1 MNYITTDSEL
11 ISIAS
16 AIRAKTSS
24 ASSLI
29 YPSGFIDGIANISGG
44 IDTSEATATPSDIL
58 LGKTAYVNDIKI
70 IGTIDF
76 TDATATSS
84 NLLLGKTAYTGNG
97 EITGTIALKS
107 AEIYEVSSVDRVIAA
122 GQYLTGPQTIKG
134 TGPNIRQNMEDPVRF
149 FDYDG
154 TLLYSYSS
162 SDFLALSEMPA
173 NPSHTDMGITAQGW
187 NWSLSDAQAQVSA
200 MEYCDIGQLYTTISG
215 ATELDIE
222 LVYPLKIYLYGKYES
237 NSTGS
242 VEIDWGDGSAHGY
255 IYGTGGDYHSYQP
268 GNYTIKMYTTN
279 EQTKWYFQQLS
290 GGYAAYSEG
299 HGINYRQCGTRNT
312 LKAIRFGSRCTGASS
327 GSFYGCNQIRYI
339 TFSNE
344 ITRMSIDN
352 SNTSYMKPQTII
364 CAPGAS
370 LSMGG
375 NYNGLRIL
383 AKNITITNYIYGEG
397 RLVIPYGI
405 TTINYYFRGF
415 SEIILPPTL
424 TETGLDTFKTSNLKH
439 IKFTSPHVFFYSYPF
454 RECYNLKTLDLPA
467 SFSFS
472 EYGYSAFAYCS
483 RLDFDTIPIAANQSS
498 IGISMFEG
506 NVDLQQ
512 VVIPSSITYIGQRA
526 FRGCTHL
533 KSVTIPDS
541 VAVISGGA
549 FSQCQT
555 LIGITIPSSVITIG
569 GEAFSYCS
577 AMEEIHFKST
587 TPPTLGTNVFQGWKS
602 RAMNG
607 GRIYVPTGT
616 LADYQ
621 SAPSYPSTSTF
632 EYIEE

>member
-16 AIRAKTSS
+16 AIRTKTGST
-24 ASSLI
+24 SSLI

-44 IDTSEATATPSDIL
+44 IDTSDATATPSDIL

-84 NLLLGKTAYTGNG
+84 NLLLGKTAYTSNG

-107 AEIYEVSSVDRVIAA
+107 AEIYEVSSADRVIAA
-122 GQYLTGPQTIKG
+122 GQYLAGPQTIKG

-222 LVYPLKIYLYGKYES
+222 LVCPLTIYLYGKYED

-255 IYGTGGDYHSYQP
+255 IYSTGGANHSYQP

-279 EQTKWYFQQLS
+279 EQTKWYFQQYS
-290 GGYAAYSEG
+290 SGYAAYSEG
-299 HGINYRQCGTRNT
+299 NSQRQRQYGTRNT
-312 LKAIRFGSRCTGASS
+312 LKAIRLGSRCTGASY

-344 ITRMSIDN
+344 ITRMSFDN
-352 SNTSYMKPQTII
+352 SDSTYMKPQTII
-364 CAPGAS
+364 CAPGAV
-370 LSMGG
+370 LGMGG
-375 NYNGLRIL
+375 NTNGLRIL
-383 AKNITITNYIYGEG
+383 AKNTIISSIIYGEG
-397 RLVIPYGI
+397 RLVIPYG
-405 TTINYYFRGF
+405 TNRINYSLRGF
-415 SEIILPPTL
+415 SEIILPPTI
-424 TETGLDTFKTSNLKH
+424 TETCTQAFRHGNLEH
-439 IKFTSPHVFFYSYPF
+439 IKFTSPHVFFYQEPF
-454 RECYNLKTLDLPA
+454 EDCYNLKTLDLPA

-472 EYGYSAFAYCS
+472 NYGYCAFSRCS

-498 IGISMFEG
+498 IGGQMFD
-506 NVDLQQ
+506 NNNDLQQ
-512 VVIPSSITYIGQRA
+512 VVIPSHITYIGYNA
-526 FRGCTHL
+526 FANCFKL
-533 KSVTIPDS
+533 KSVIIPDS

-549 FSQCQT
+549 FSYCQT
-555 LIGITIPSSVITIG
+555 LISITIPSSVTTIG
-569 GEAFSYCS
+569 GQAFAYCS
-577 AMEEIHFKST
+577 SMQEIHFKST
-587 TPPTLGTNVFQGWKS
+587 TPPTLGMDVFRGWKTN
-602 RAMNG
+602 AMGG

-621 SAPSYPSTSTF
+621 SAPSYPSTGFT
-632 EYIEE
+632 YYEE